1 MLVNLAVAT
10 LSFSANGLLLQPTAQ
25 RAAAPVMVEN
35 GRREALL
42 FGLSAAAA
50 ASFPLAASAG
60 PREDGIAK
68 LRAQAAAAPKGP
80 PPPGKLW
87 NGPPKGSGAD
97 KCTVSKACATGAGLK
112 WDAAALGVK
121 AAEKRKFFKTPTY
134 ANSDK

>member
-1 MLVNLAVAT
+1 MLVNLAVAA

-80 PPPGKLW
+80 PPPGKLYG
-87 NGPPKGSGAD
+87 GPPKGSGAD

>member
-1 MLVNLAVAT
+1 MAR
-10 LSFSANGLLLQPTAQ
+10 LLLQPDRSALPHQSWLRTAV
-25 RAAAPVMVEN
+25 A
-35 GRREALL
+35 RRCY
-42 FGLSAAAA
+42 SAFRQPRDP
-50 ASFPLAASAG
+50 FPLAASAG
-60 PREDGIAK
+60 QREDGIAK

>member
-1 MLVNLAVAT
+1 MLVNLAVAA

-25 RAAAPVMVEN
+25 RAAAPVMLEN

>member
-1 MLVNLAVAT
+1 MLVNLAVAA

>member
-1 MLVNLAVAT
+1 MPSSRGPAD
-10 LSFSANGLLLQPTAQ
+10 
-25 RAAAPVMVEN
+25 AASGNE
-35 GRREALL
+35 
-42 FGLSAAAA
+42 AAA

-80 PPPGKLW
+80 PPPGKLYG
-87 NGPPKGSGAD
+87 GPPKGSGAD